1 MQNNNKVITTF
12 YAVDPVGL
20 VQEAIT
26 NDDPEVLQQA
36 AEMGISFV
44 AEYID
49 GSRQVVP
56 WQDVNLSKIGMQNTI
71 YVVMQ
76 EHFVP
81 VLESLVELMDTSMTP
96 AVQLLS
102 LTPQKN
108 EVNDRFANFKEK
120 AESLI
125 DMYKSNIE
133 TDDEGE
139 DR

>member
-1 MQNNNKVITTF
+1 MQNNKVITTF
-12 YAVDPVGL
+12 YAVDPASL

-56 WQDVNLSKIGMQNTI
+56 WEDVNLSKIGTQNTI

-81 VLESLVELMDTSMTP
+81 ILESLVELMDTSMTP